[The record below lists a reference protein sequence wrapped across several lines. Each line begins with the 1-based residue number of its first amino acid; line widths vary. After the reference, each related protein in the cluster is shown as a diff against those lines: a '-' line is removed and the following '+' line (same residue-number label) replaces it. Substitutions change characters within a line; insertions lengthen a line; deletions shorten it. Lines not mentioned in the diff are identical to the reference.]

1 MAAEAVGSNQLRIN
15 DGVASV
21 QGHIAIIDPGD
32 SEIVTM
38 DAGVSGYKRNDLI
51 VLDFL
56 RDGNDETITLKAVK
70 GPQGSVGKDPTIVQ
84 QDLTKGGTHRQVA
97 LWRVYFDGSLISKVE
112 RYDNIISNIAD
123 CVRTNGYS
131 EDLSTG
137 TDLSVFMNTAK
148 DFVCYRKQANTS
160 ITNGIPDSDAS
171 ICFYI
176 KVRAVVLAIRNSD
189 KSTWFAGYAD
199 GSLGVFKT
207 YVSPEQIT
215 SSATVTEQ
223 GKYIADAYAIKVLTD
238 GLKKYSEDMVTKKF
252 SGSKDFA
259 ALTNIEQWARTTE
272 HYTFYRKPNN
282 IKVTNGIPNSDD
294 ATCFYVRMGSY
305 VLCNRASDNSFWFA
319 GFFNDALTGWVE
331 LTSGTVKKELLESCV
346 KYESNQGQ
354 ELTAGTNLSTYLQTA
369 KNYTVYHKAKEI
381 NINGDLPNS
390 TGNNC
395 YFIKFGI
402 FVLGYSTNGHTYVAQ
417 ALNNTLTPWA
427 ELPDGN
433 NEMSQIALDKSGDG
447 QLYMLKVLRNG
458 SQVMVVMTEPDG
470 GIRFA
475 MFNGTQYVSSPL
487 ILHRDG
493 TVEIGGTLKPNKLE
507 TNNGDIKNAN
517 VDVLTTRS
525 ALFKG
530 TGDGQ
535 VALQNLYRND
545 KIQMIVFSEAD
556 GSIRFAMYDG
566 TNYVSTP
573 IRMYR
578 DGHVDIGNIN
588 TDKGSIDALT
598 VKTINGN
605 NPNTY
610 FAKASQIDSF
620 SKVKYLSLIHI

>member
-1 MAAEAVGSNQLRIN
+1 MRTTVLGYRSS
-15 DGVASV
+15 DKTTW
-21 QGHIAIIDPGD
+21 IA
-32 SEIVTM
+32 
-38 DAGVSGYKRNDLI
+38 GY
-51 VLDFL
+51 
-56 RDGNDETITLKAVK
+56 
-70 GPQGSVGKDPTIVQ
+70 
-84 QDLTKGGTHRQVA
+84 
-97 LWRVYFDGSLISKVE
+97 
-112 RYDNIISNIAD
+112 
-123 CVRTNGYS
+123 TNGT
-131 EDLSTG
+131 LSKFET
-137 TDLSVFMNTAK
+137 F
-148 DFVCYRKQANTS
+148 
-160 ITNGIPDSDAS
+160 ITH
-171 ICFYI
+171 
-176 KVRAVVLAIRNSD
+176 
-189 KSTWFAGYAD
+189 
-199 GSLGVFKT
+199 
-207 YVSPEQIT
+207 EQIT
-215 SSATVTEQ
+215 ASTTISEQ

-238 GLKKYSEDMVTKKF
+238 GLKKCSEDMVTKKF

-282 IKVTNGIPNSDD
+282 IKVTNGIPDSDG

-390 TGNNC
+390 IGNNC
-395 YFIKFGI
+395 YYIKFGI
-402 FVLGYSTNGHTYVAQ
+402 FVIGYSTNGHTYVAQ
-417 ALNNTLTPWA
+417 ALNNTLTAWA

-458 SQVMVVMTEPDG
+458 AQVMIVMTEPDG

-475 MFNGTQYVSSPL
+475 MFNGDQYVSSPL

-545 KIQMIVFSEAD
+545 KIQMITFSEAD

-566 TNYVSTP
+566 SNYVSTP

-588 TDKGSIDALT
+588 TDNGSIDTLT
-598 VKTINGN
+598 VKLLNGN

-610 FAKASQIDSF
+610 FAKASQLDSF
-620 SKVKYLSLIHI
+620 SKVKYTKITTNPANKNYIGLSRAANTFFVPLFVSGANDTIEKVQTTDTVVRVFLGATVNANVTLHYLIVYL